1 MFDDLKRLFVK
12 DKTPRSYKVPDG
24 LAERI
29 CELQDRAS
37 GGSWV
42 AQRELWRIVQARCPE
57 AKLGKWKLKL
67 QGNELRLVEVLA

>member
-29 CELQDRAS
+29 CELQDKAS
-37 GGSWV
+37 KGSWV
-42 AQRELWRIVQARCPE
+42 AHRELWRIVETRCPE
-57 AKLGKWKLKL
+57 AK
-67 QGNELRLVEVLA
+67 QGNWTLDLDGNDLRLVEVLA